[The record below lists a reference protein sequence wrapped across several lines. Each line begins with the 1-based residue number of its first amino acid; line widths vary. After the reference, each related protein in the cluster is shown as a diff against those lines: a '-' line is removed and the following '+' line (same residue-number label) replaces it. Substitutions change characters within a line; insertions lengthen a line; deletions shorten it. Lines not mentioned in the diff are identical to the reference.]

1 MSDYKMNRPIIADQE
16 TLWYRTLRAIYKANK
31 PLHKKEWL
39 KAANVKFSEES
50 PIFTTAGYG
59 ITKSRWPYRHWRG
72 LYPAMFKH
80 FQRLKLVNYNC
91 KEKKWSMNRLDYK
104 IFCLSLNIKP

>member
-1 MSDYKMNRPIIADQE
+1 MSDYKMNRPIIAGQE
-16 TLWYRTLRAIYKANK
+16 TLWYRTLRAIYLADK
-31 PLHKKEWL
+31 PLSKKEWL
-39 KAANVKFSEES
+39 ILAHISFSDEKPE
-50 PIFTTAGYG
+50 TTKTPYG
-59 ITKSRWPYRHWRG
+59 IKSKWSYRHWRG

-104 IFCLSLNIKP
+104 IFCLDLNVKP